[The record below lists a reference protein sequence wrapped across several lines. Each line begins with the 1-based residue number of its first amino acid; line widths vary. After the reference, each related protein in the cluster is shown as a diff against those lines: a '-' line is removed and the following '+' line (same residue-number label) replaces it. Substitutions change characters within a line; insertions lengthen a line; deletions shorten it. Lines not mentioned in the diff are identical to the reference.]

1 MSQLSNTSEKIRN
14 LLVPVIAVLLGF
26 LIGGIVM
33 AAFGYNPIEGYS
45 QMFKTAFLNPQT
57 HQINPRNIGEIFVTA
72 APLIFTA
79 LGFSVAN
86 SAGFFNIGLSGQAL
100 CGWVASIWLAL
111 SLPDVPK
118 GLLVPVVLL
127 VGALAGALAAAVPGV
142 LRALFGTS
150 EVIVTIMMN
159 YIILYGANHIVTHVM
174 SKDLISNTGKT
185 KLVGQNATLQTEFLR
200 NLTQGS
206 RLNIG
211 IFLALIF
218 LVLTWFLMKKTTLG
232 FEIRSVGLN
241 PDASEYA
248 GMSSKR
254 TIIFS
259 MVISGFLAGLG
270 GVIYGLGTFQYYFSQ
285 GSSLSI
291 GFDGMAVSLL
301 GSGSSIGI
309 LLSALLF
316 SVLKLGGAG
325 MQMINIPSELV
336 DVDIAIIIFF
346 VGISF
351 VIRFV
356 LAKFFGN
363 KRQVAVVEE
372 IETKPSDQDQEGGV
386 L

>member
-1 MSQLSNTSEKIRN
+1 
-14 LLVPVIAVLLGF
+14 
-26 LIGGIVM
+26 M

-259 MVISGFLAGLG
+259 MAVNLNGHAASVIHEHIVDLSRSHTVAAG
-270 GVIYGLGTFQYYFSQ
+270 
-285 GSSLSI
+285 
-291 GFDGMAVSLL
+291 AVD
-301 GSGSSIGI
+301 
-309 LLSALLF
+309 
-316 SVLKLGGAG
+316 
-325 MQMINIPSELV
+325 P
-336 DVDIAIIIFF
+336 DCDIAAPGIQFLPEQLGRDIIVKPAFLGDGSVQRENPLF
-346 VGISF
+346 RFRLRWSL
-351 VIRFV
+351 IRPV
-356 LAKFFGN
+356 PKFLHLHFP
-363 KRQVAVVEE
+363 
-372 IETKPSDQDQEGGV
+372 PSQRRFPRPAAWSCFR
-386 L
+386 

>member
-1 MSQLSNTSEKIRN
+1 MNNRSETIRN
-14 LLVPVIAVLLGF
+14 IMVPIIAVLLGF
-26 LIGGIVM
+26 ILGGIIM
-33 AAFGYNPIEGYS
+33 AAFGYDPINGYR
-45 QMFKTAFLNPQT
+45 QMFSTVFLNPQT
-57 HQINPRNIGEIFVTA
+57 KQINPRNIGEIFVTA

-100 CGWVASIWLAL
+100 CGWIASIWVAL
-111 SLPDVPK
+111 SMPNAPKAVVVPAA
-118 GLLVPVVLL
+118 LL
-127 VGALAGALAAAVPGV
+127 VGALAGAAAAAVPGI
-142 LRALFGTS
+142 LRAFFGTS

-159 YIILYGANHIVTHVM
+159 YILLYTANHIVTHVM
-174 SKDLISNTGKT
+174 AKELISNTGVSNR
-185 KLVGQNATLQTEFLR
+185 VGPNATLQTEFLR
-200 NLTQGS
+200 SISNNS

-211 IFLALIF
+211 IFLAIAF
-218 LVLTWFLMKKTTLG
+218 LVIVWFLMKKTTLG
-232 FEIRSVGLN
+232 YEIRSVGLN

-254 TIIFS
+254 TIIVS
-259 MVISGFLAGLG
+259 MIISGFLAGLG
-270 GVIYGLGTFQYYFSQ
+270 GVVYGLGTFQNYFTQ
-285 GSSLSI
+285 GASLSI

-301 GSGSSIGI
+301 GSGSSVGI

-316 SVLKLGGAG
+316 SILKLGGPG
-325 MQMINIPSELV
+325 MQMVNIPSELV

-356 LAKFFGN
+356 LAKLFGG
-363 KRQVAVVEE
+363 KKEVAVVDEVE
-372 IETKPSDQDQEGGV
+372 SKPADQDEEGGT